1 MPHFISEAVIEEAAD
16 AIISARD
23 FCGDEHEA
31 VADVCADR
39 GIKGA
44 DRVKV
49 RRIANFRAN
58 ARWNRFKREA
68 GVSERHLW

>member
-1 MPHFISEAVIEEAAD
+1 MPNFISEALIDEAID

-23 FCGDEHEA
+23 FCGDESEA
-31 VADVCADR
+31 VADVCADH

-44 DRVKV
+44 DRKKV
-49 RRIANFRAN
+49 HRIANFRAN